1 MVSASSPTSGSVRH
15 EVTLRGITWEQYV
28 ALRAAD
34 DRPGLRMTYL
44 DGVLEIMSPS
54 DRHELDKTLIARLLE
69 AYAEERGLYM
79 DGYGSTTY
87 RKKAKQAGLEPD
99 ECYVFGEAQGRPDLA
114 LEVAVSSGGIDKLE
128 VYRRLGVPEVWVWG
142 RGRFRVFS
150 LGRGGYTE
158 GVTSRFL
165 PELDLAALGE
175 LVKRAGGRKQTEV
188 VRAFRKSLQG
198 G

>member
-1 MVSASSPTSGSVRH
+1 M
-15 EVTLRGITWEQYV
+15 

-114 LEVAVSSGGIDKLE
+114 LEVAVSSGTIDKLE

-142 RGRFRVFS
+142 RGRFRVFA

-158 GVTSRFL
+158 VVTSRFL
-165 PELDLAALGE
+165 QELDLAALGE
-175 LVKRAGGRKQTEV
+175 IVKRAGGRKQTEV